1 MKLIGIQIQLSKT
14 NGVLLVDL
22 DDLHKLTEQCINAM
36 LIAHPDFARIID
48 KGLCDNPDANEMF
61 LSIMLANK
69 RRKNHEGHS
78 TCIPWDCLESVI
90 DLYSFLPYTNDKKVF
105 PNDLTEDERISL
117 QKRVIRA
124 MWRLEHPKM
133 KLIKRVDY

>member
-1 MKLIGIQIQLSKT
+1 MKLIGIQIRLSKT

-22 DDLHKLTEQCINAM
+22 DDLHKLTEQCIDAM

-48 KGLCDNPDANEMF
+48 KGLCDNPDANEEF

-105 PNDLTEDERISL
+105 PNDLTENERISL
-117 QKRVIRA
+117 QKRVI
-124 MWRLEHPKM
+124 
-133 KLIKRVDY
+133 